1 MADEK
6 SSVPAPAPAT
16 VPAVRHTLLDRQALD
31 RVLARAAELQGAGA
45 IPESSDLIS
54 ESQLLEIGK
63 EVGISSAML
72 NQALAEERTRVTVP
86 EERGLVAQIAGA
98 SFATATRTVPGTPR
112 DVLATVDAWMQRD
125 ECLQVQRRF
134 SDRITWEPQR
144 GLFGKLRRTVNVS
157 GRGYYL
163 VDAGQVSATVLP
175 VDSSRVVV
183 RLDADIHASRA
194 RRVGIGGVLAGMGA
208 VASGLLGLGLVVAH
222 LPLLIVAG
230 AAVLPFAGGS
240 LAAYRVAR
248 THRSV
253 LASVQLAL
261 EQILDRLEHGE
272 VDRSGGLLGAIS
284 PRPRLT
290 R

>member
-6 SSVPAPAPAT
+6 SSLPAPLPSA
-16 VPAVRHTLLDRQALD
+16 RQKLLDRQALE

-54 ESQLLEIGK
+54 ESQLLEIGS
-63 EVGISSAML
+63 EVGLSSAML

-98 SFATATRTVPGTPR
+98 SFASATRTVPGTPR
-112 DVLATVDAWMQRD
+112 DVLATIDAWMQRD

-144 GLFGKLRRTVNVS
+144 GLFGKLRRTVNMS
-157 GRGYYL
+157 GRAYHL
-163 VDAGQVSATVLP
+163 VDASQVSATVLP
-175 VDSSRVVV
+175 VDEARVVV

-194 RRVGIGGVLAGMGA
+194 RRVGMGGFLAAMGA
-208 VASGLLGLGLVVAH
+208 AASGILGLGLIVAH
-222 LPLLIVAG
+222 IPLFIAAG

-240 LAAYRVAR
+240 LAAYRLAR

-272 VDRSGGLLGAIS
+272 FERPGGLLGSIS
-284 PRPRLT
+284 PRPKLPR